1 MQQVL
6 EGSTATQPA
15 DPAEA
20 GYTFGGWYLDAGCTQ
35 PFDFAAPITGD
46 LTLFAK
52 WEAVAP
58 APQTDPVTPASG
70 GQTAP
75 KNGGARP
82 QGSTAGSGS
91 ATLPQTGEPA
101 NGLALL
107 LACVGAVLATKGL
120 LLCLSTDE

>member
-1 MQQVL
+1 MVR
-6 EGSTATQPA
+6 PA
-15 DPAEA
+15 DPAET
-20 GYTFGGWYLDAGCTQ
+20 GYAFGGWFLDAGCTE

-58 APQTDPVTPASG
+58 ASQADSVTPASG
-70 GQTAP
+70 GQAAP
-75 KNGGARP
+75 KNDAARP

-91 ATLPQTGEPA
+91 AALPQTGEPA

-107 LACVGAVLATKGL
+107 LACVGAVLATKSL